1 MLNTEDTHIRSIAPY
16 SLFLYVHAILERD
29 ENTII
34 SFSSVQTLSIWSIAI
49 SLHSGLDFYYFS

>member
-34 SFSSVQTLSIWSIAI
+34 SFSSVQTLYIDPLQFLSIVV
-49 SLHSGLDFYYFS
+49 